1 MGVWIFKGQSKC
13 GEGFVETETK
23 KKNTI
28 ASQAWTEKINE

>member
-23 KKNTI
+23 KKKHHSITGMDG
-28 ASQAWTEKINE
+28 KDK